1 MADHLNTRRDSGQP
15 GWLSGTIRIEAD
27 CVLTRDFLCRQDW
40 QANVALRRLFDCSA
54 DGDMVWNGR
63 SWY

>member
-40 QANVALRRLFDCSA
+40 QANVALRRLFDCGA
-54 DGDMVWNGR
+54 DVDMV
-63 SWY
+63 